1 MHRFRTHEVAFKYSR
16 MMHRF
21 RTHVALGSHI
31 GCRKRTNFQNTKRD
45 EIPNSSVSYCLLV
58 VFGRSGGWGGGRG
71 GGPESAPKIIQVDWA
86 KFHSLWSSEPSGYP
100 HVGFPDFKYF
110 EFVSD
115 TSFCCPARRAPKHVE
130 DCHVQLPWAMAV
142 AMAMDMGHGVWAM
155 AMGHGPWPW
164 P

>member
-1 MHRFRTHEVAFKYSR
+1 MHRFRRHDVAFKYSR
-16 MMHRF
+16 MTHRF
-21 RTHVALGSHI
+21 RTHVALGSHESRI
-31 GCRKRTNFQNTKRD
+31 FKTRNVTRSRTQVFL
-45 EIPNSSVSYCLLV
+45 IVCLLF
-58 VFGRSGGWGGGRG
+58 FGRSGGGSG